1 MYDNHQHSIDKFC
14 AHSIADSKG
23 NISFVNEFFCAL
35 SGYDSGE
42 LIGQNY
48 SRLKSGLH
56 TPEFFVDLW
65 QTIDKGQ
72 VWRGEICNLTK
83 QGAAFW
89 VDTIIVPQKSEKG
102 TVERFATYQIPI
114 NEARL
119 KSVSSQIPSH
129 IFEHLVQS
137 NKDLAYV
144 LDADGT
150 FLFVNAAMTDILGYH
165 ANELLGQKITEFIH
179 PDELVH
185 FKSQVLDQMHDSQRA
200 TVECRFHLKNGGWW
214 WAETTARP
222 DLSTA
227 TPAHSIYAFS
237 RDISERKRS
246 QQHLSDSN
254 ELYHSLVNNLPVSLW
269 RKDSKGRVTF
279 VNKALLKN
287 MKLSEDEIIGRT
299 SYDLYPKELA
309 DKYTQDDNKVMA
321 NAEPL
326 EVIEENIDLKTGAKL
341 YYESIKIP
349 IRGTDGKIEGIQG
362 VFWDITEAIEAKERL
377 KHQNE
382 RLTEIAWLHS
392 HKIRGP
398 VATIMGLINIFDWAN
413 VNSPENIEIIKKID
427 EVSKQLDGIIHNVV
441 KKTGALYNETIE

>member
-1 MYDNHQHSIDKFC
+1 M
-14 AHSIADSKG
+14 
-23 NISFVNEFFCAL
+23 
-35 SGYDSGE
+35 
-42 LIGQNY
+42 
-48 SRLKSGLH
+48 
-56 TPEFFVDLW
+56 
-65 QTIDKGQ
+65 
-72 VWRGEICNLTK
+72 
-83 QGAAFW
+83 
-89 VDTIIVPQKSEKG
+89 
-102 TVERFATYQIPI
+102 
-114 NEARL
+114 
-119 KSVSSQIPSH
+119 
-129 IFEHLVQS
+129 
-137 NKDLAYV
+137 
-144 LDADGT
+144 
-150 FLFVNAAMTDILGYH
+150 
-165 ANELLGQKITEFIH
+165 
-179 PDELVH
+179 
-185 FKSQVLDQMHDSQRA
+185 
-200 TVECRFHLKNGGWW
+200 
-214 WAETTARP
+214 
-222 DLSTA
+222 
-227 TPAHSIYAFS
+227 
-237 RDISERKRS
+237 
-246 QQHLSDSN
+246 
-254 ELYHSLVNNLPVSLW
+254 
-269 RKDSKGRVTF
+269 
-279 VNKALLKN
+279 NKALLKN